1 MLIRIIVIC
10 LISWVIP
17 SYAQSA
23 PQVSVQA
30 QAVQSQPARH
40 PEYPTYFAHANG
52 LSIAY
57 QDFGNAQDPA
67 ILLVMGLG
75 AQLIHWDDDFVHAL
89 VNEGYRVIRFDNR
102 DAGLSEKLLD
112 AGTPG
117 IITFL
122 RHKLNLDLNAPY
134 TLDDMAGD
142 AIGLLDHLQIERAHV
157 VGISMGGMI
166 AQVMTAKFPDRVSS
180 LTSIM
185 SSSGSS
191 DLPEGSMP
199 IDELTRVGSTREELV
214 NEGVRIAKAI
224 YAKPGGRSDQQWY
237 LQSARGYDRS
247 HYTQGTARQLWAILA
262 TGDRVESLKSISQPS
277 LVIHGKIDP
286 LIPLEH
292 GAHTAQLISHAT
304 YLVIDDMGH
313 YMADE
318 HFDKVIPA
326 MLKTMR
332 TVQITRSAAPLNAAT
347 H

>member
-1 MLIRIIVIC
+1 MLIRIFLTCFIAWA
-10 LISWVIP
+10 LP
-17 SYAQSA
+17 SNAHASQ
-23 PQVSVQA
+23 QVSISGEA
-30 QAVQSQPARH
+30 APSQLARH
-40 PEYPTYFAHANG
+40 PEYPTYFAHSNG

-57 QDFGNAQDPA
+57 QDFGNAQDPV

-89 VNEGYRVIRFDNR
+89 VNQGYRVIRFDNR
-102 DAGLSEKLLD
+102 DVGLSEKLFD
-112 AGTPG
+112 SGTPG
-117 IITFL
+117 IFTFL

-142 AIGLLDHLQIERAHV
+142 AIGLLDHLQIGRAHV

-166 AQVMTAKFPDRVSS
+166 AQLMTANYPDRVSS

-185 SSSGSS
+185 SSSGASH
-191 DLPEGSMP
+191 LPEGSMP
-199 IDELTRVGSTREELV
+199 VDELSRVGSSREELV
-214 NEGVRIAKAI
+214 KEGVRIAKAI
-224 YAKPGGRSDQQWY
+224 YAKPSNFSDQQWY
-237 LQSARGYDRS
+237 LQAARGYDRS
-247 HYTQGTARQLWAILA
+247 HYAQGTARQLWAILA
-262 TGDRVESLKSISQPS
+262 SGDRVELLQSITQPS

-292 GAHTAQLISHAT
+292 GAHTAELIAHSK

-326 MLKTMR
+326 LLETIR
-332 TVQITRSAAPLNAAT
+332 TVQVARSTAPPTAIIQ
-347 H
+347 